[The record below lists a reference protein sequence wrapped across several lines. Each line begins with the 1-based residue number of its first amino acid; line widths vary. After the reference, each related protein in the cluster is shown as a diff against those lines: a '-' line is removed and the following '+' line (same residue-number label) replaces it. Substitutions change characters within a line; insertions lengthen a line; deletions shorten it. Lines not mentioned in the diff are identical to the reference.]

1 MLLSS
6 KQFFCQTD
14 FVCEHDVNI
23 AE

>member
-6 KQFFCQTD
+6 KQLFCQTD